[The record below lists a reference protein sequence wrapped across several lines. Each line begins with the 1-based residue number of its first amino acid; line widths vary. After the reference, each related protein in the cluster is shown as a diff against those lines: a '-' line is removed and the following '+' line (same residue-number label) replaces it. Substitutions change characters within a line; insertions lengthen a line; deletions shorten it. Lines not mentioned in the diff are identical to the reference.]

1 MDVKNILT
9 GLFYRLSGL
18 RAERPTAGTKFRL
31 MGMVA
36 DIAEVAQT
44 LQQEVLLRVSQE
56 AALDVDVDVDFADLA
71 EQVMSMELMPA
82 NAGLQ
87 EQTEQVN
94 DALGALSA
102 VLAQIDDQLSR
113 RHKDEEYARVYE
125 QEKRRYM
132 NSGTPGRARRTFDDW
147 LYDVCTGMPN
157 LEHINDYVTEK
168 LVHMF
173 EKGVFNA
180 KVEHIQ
186 RATRYPA
193 EFDFSQLDDDH
204 KLRKTV
210 HKHYSE
216 FRKLVDYYD
225 GYLVVDPVK
234 VGRHFFASRHEENA
248 KAHRSAFM
256 KYMHKIEL
264 AQQERRKLL
273 DAQAG
278 DGEEQNPQLNYFAP
292 ALHLKMLL
300 QEEWFEIHRT
310 DKRYDRQWTDG
321 FIGALMKSEH
331 RVYIATE
338 WGRDKRQD
346 YVRGCV
352 LGLLKEGGVI
362 KGSMDS
368 IARSA
373 GVCENYRT
381 FSKYMGQCRQ
391 EPYADWVLEYIRL
404 HGGNAPVE

>member
-1 MDVKNILT
+1 MLIL
-9 GLFYRLSGL
+9 RLSQ
-18 RAERPTAGTKFRL
+18 
-31 MGMVA
+31 V
-36 DIAEVAQT
+36 IQ
-44 LQQEVLLRVSQE
+44 LQL
-56 AALDVDVDVDFADLA
+56 
-71 EQVMSMELMPA
+71 QV
-82 NAGLQ
+82 Q

-132 NSGTPGRARRTFDDW
+132 NSGTPGRVRRTFDDW

-264 AQQERRKLL
+264 AQQERYDGMFSLWSGYYYRQGTSVSYLPQELKELFRSLGYWRYEIRYSVDDYRMQKDVLLLL
-273 DAQAG
+273 DP
-278 DGEEQNPQLNYFAP
+278 QNTSDYQYYY
-292 ALHLKMLL
+292 
-300 QEEWFEIHRT
+300 R
-310 DKRYDRQWTDG
+310 
-321 FIGALMKSEH
+321 SE
-331 RVYIATE
+331 
-338 WGRDKRQD
+338 
-346 YVRGCV
+346 
-352 LGLLKEGGVI
+352 
-362 KGSMDS
+362 
-368 IARSA
+368 
-373 GVCENYRT
+373 
-381 FSKYMGQCRQ
+381 
-391 EPYADWVLEYIRL
+391 
-404 HGGNAPVE
+404 